1 MTLSSGIGRPDTRF
15 LNTPLG
21 AVGYQVFGSGD
32 QDLVYISHWLTNID
46 MYWDEPSAIR
56 FFDRLASMG
65 RVILIDKLASG
76 VSDMP
81 QGGLVPPVEEHMDDI
96 RAVLAEVGSSSAT
109 LVGDAEGGMLAMML
123 AATYPD
129 QFPRL
134 ILINSY
140 PRLKRAKDYPIGA
153 PSSAIETM
161 KEAWLAQ
168 HGTSGDVLYLTAP
181 SAADDVRFRAWFVRF
196 QRASQKPR
204 AAAHAVEWIARTD
217 VRAALP
223 SIQADTLVIHR
234 RDAQFHRLAFG
245 RYLADNIA
253 GARLEIVEGADT
265 LPFHAGNFD
274 PTLDL
279 VEEFVTGRSQ
289 VHESNRML
297 ATVMFTDIVESTARA
312 SAMGDEKWLDLLE
325 DHDRV
330 VRRNLERFRGEE
342 VKMTGDGALATFDGP
357 QRAILCA
364 MAIKHDLAGIGLPI
378 RAGLHT
384 GEIERR
390 DGELGGLA
398 VHIAS
403 RVMETAESGGI
414 LVSGTVKDLVVG
426 SPTEFT
432 ACGVFD
438 LKGVPGSWSL
448 FEVQPPHE
456 VLRP

>member
-1 MTLSSGIGRPDTRF
+1 MTTSR
-15 LNTPLG
+15 G

-32 QDLVYISHWLTNID
+32 RDLVYISHWLTNID

-81 QGGLVPPVEEHMDDI
+81 QGGLVPPVEEHMDDV
-96 RAVLAEVGSSSAT
+96 RAVLAEVGSSSAI

-140 PRLKRAKDYPIGA
+140 PRLKRAEDYPIGA

-161 KEAWLAQ
+161 KKAWLVQ

-279 VEEFVTGRSQ
+279 VEEFVTGKSQ

-364 MAIKHDLAGIGLPI
+364 IAIKRDLARIGLSI

-403 RVMETAESGGI
+403 RVMEIAESGGI
-414 LVSGTVKDLVVG
+414 VVSGTVKDLVVG
-426 SPTEFT
+426 SPMEFT

-438 LKGVPGSWSL
+438 LKGVPGSWGL
-448 FEVQPPHE
+448 FEVQPPQE

>member
-1 MTLSSGIGRPDTRF
+1 MTFSSGIGRPETRF
-15 LNTPLG
+15 IHTPRG
-21 AVGYQVFGSGD
+21 AIGYQVFGSGGR
-32 QDLVYISHWLTNID
+32 DLVYISHWLTNVD

-65 RVILIDKLASG
+65 RVILVDKLASG
-76 VSDMP
+76 VSDAAE
-81 QGGLVPPVEEHMDDI
+81 GGLVPPVEEHMDDI
-96 RAVLAEVGSSSAT
+96 RAVLAEVGSASAT

-140 PRLKRAKDYPIGA
+140 PRLKRAEDYSIGA
-153 PSSAIETM
+153 PPSAIETM

-181 SAADDVRFRAWFVRF
+181 SAADDARFRAWFVRF

-204 AAAHAVEWIARTD
+204 AAGHAVEWIARTD

-234 RDAQFHRLAFG
+234 RDAKFHRLAFG
-245 RYLADNIA
+245 RYLADNIP

-265 LPFHAGNFD
+265 LPFHAGDFD

-279 VEEFVTGRSQ
+279 VEEFVTGKPRFR
-289 VHESNRML
+289 ESNRVL
-297 ATVMFTDIVESTARA
+297 ATVMFTDIVGSTARA
-312 SAMGDEKWLDLLE
+312 AAMGDEKWLDLLE
-325 DHDRV
+325 DHHRI

-342 VKMTGDGALATFDGP
+342 VKMTGDGTLATFDGP
-357 QRAILCA
+357 QRAILGA
-364 MAIKHDLAGIGLPI
+364 AAIKRDLAEIGLSI

-403 RVMETAESGGI
+403 RVMEVAESGGI
-414 LVSGTVKDLVVG
+414 VVSGTVKDLVVG
-426 SPTEFT
+426 SSIEFA
-432 ACGVFD
+432 ACGEFD
-438 LKGVPGSWSL
+438 LKGVPGSWGL
-448 FEVQPPHE
+448 YEVRPPRE
-456 VLRP
+456 V